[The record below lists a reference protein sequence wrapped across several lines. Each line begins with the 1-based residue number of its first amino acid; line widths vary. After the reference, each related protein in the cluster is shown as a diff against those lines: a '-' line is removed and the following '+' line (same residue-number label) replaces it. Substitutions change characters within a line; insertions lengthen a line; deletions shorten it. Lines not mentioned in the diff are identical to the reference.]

1 MRQIAALDGKTLSP
15 YPEGNVAMLG
25 NLAALK
31 MPINLFTDQKSFV
44 VAKINDRPNLGWIV
58 KANC

>member
-25 NLAALK
+25 NLEALK

-44 VAKINDRPNLGWIV
+44 VAKNQ
-58 KANC
+58 